1 MEKVTVTKVMKS
13 VIDELPEDYEFSGY
27 DLKQMCCRKEPELS
41 CHYVETFLKLMRK
54 WRREKVVCINHNRS
68 IYRKVGG
75 ANE

>member
-13 VIDELPEDYEFSGY
+13 VIDELPEGYEFSDY

-54 WRREKVVCINHNRS
+54 WRREAVICINHNRS
-68 IYRKVGG
+68 IYRIVKEDV
-75 ANE
+75 